1 MTDEQRT
8 RIRKVLYQ
16 VDGIE
21 EAEEMIEAIEY
32 LEANPLDEKTVTY
45 VKWFENKFHKAD
57 QDRRMFLDQLIK
69 AQGEIKNLNIALII
83 ETVILLTLAV
93 SALIHYLK

>member
-1 MTDEQRT
+1 MTEEQRT

-21 EAEEMIEAIEY
+21 EAEEMIEAIEH

-57 QDRRMFLDQLIK
+57 QDRRMFLNQLVNSYK
-69 AQGEIKNLNIALII
+69 EVRNLYIALII
-83 ETVILLTLAV
+83 QSAVIISMVVYYFT
-93 SALIHYLK
+93 K